1 MTRLNLKPLLAWK
14 LVFGGLA
21 LVAFGVLE
29 PMSVPASTYGLML
42 GLLNVGLLAVT
53 MRIADQRAET
63 DPRQSMWILYVS
75 AAIRFILLA
84 VCFVSG
90 ISGFGLDPMPLVLT
104 FVAMQMAQ
112 VMALRGKKRLT
123 D

>member
-1 MTRLNLKPLLAWK
+1 MIRLNVKPLLAWK
-14 LVFGGLA
+14 LVFGGLV
-21 LVAFGVLE
+21 LVAFGVFE
-29 PMSVPASTYGLML
+29 HESVPASAYGLML
-42 GLLNVGLLAVT
+42 GLLNVGLLVVT
-53 MRIADQRAET
+53 MRVADDRAQI
-63 DPRQSMWILYVS
+63 DPKQSMLILYVS

-90 ISGFGLDPMPLVLT
+90 ISVLGLDPMPLVLT

>member
-1 MTRLNLKPLLAWK
+1 MMRLNVKPLLAWK
-14 LVFGGLA
+14 LVFGGLM
-21 LVAFGVLE
+21 LVAFGVFE
-29 PMSVPASTYGLML
+29 PMSVPASAYGLML
-42 GLLNVGLLAVT
+42 GLLNVALLALT
-53 MRIADQRAET
+53 MRIADERAQT
-63 DPRQSMWILYVS
+63 DPKQSMLILYVS
-75 AAIRFILLA
+75 AAVRFILLA

-90 ISGFGLDPMPLVLT
+90 INGLGLDPMPLVLT